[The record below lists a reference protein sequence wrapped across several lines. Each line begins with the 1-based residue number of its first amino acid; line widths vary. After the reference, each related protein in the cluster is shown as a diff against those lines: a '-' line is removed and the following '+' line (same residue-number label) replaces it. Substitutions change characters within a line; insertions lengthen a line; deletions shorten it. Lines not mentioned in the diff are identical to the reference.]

1 MSLFKKLF
9 LSKINVKKYHINEDE
24 IRKLSS
30 LILKEEYKNFENYIF
45 LFYNDTKKY
54 EEKISENTDIWNS
67 ENEKKSIY
75 QAMKSFA
82 LYNKKAVFYYKEDI
96 FQNNLEWNKVGEVF
110 DFLFEDVL
118 DNEIILEILR
128 KYFFCEEEYTVG
140 RFFNII
146 NEVLVKND
154 LRMYFL
160 EEESGTLLF
169 FILEKKDEKVMDL
182 FKEKI
187 SKEVYAIHSITE
199 YL

>member
-45 LFYNDTKKY
+45 LFYNDNEKY
-54 EEKISENTDIWNS
+54 EKKISENTDIWNS
-67 ENEKKSIY
+67 DNEQKSIY

-187 SKEVYAIHSITE
+187 SKEVYTIHSITE

>member
-45 LFYNDTKKY
+45 LFYNDNEKY
-54 EEKISENTDIWNS
+54 EKKISENTDIWNS
-67 ENEKKSIY
+67 DNEQKSIY

-118 DNEIILEILR
+118 DNEIILER
-128 KYFFCEEEYTVG
+128 KSNLKT
-140 RFFNII
+140 NWQTPK
-146 NEVLVKND
+146 EVVKYVREN
-154 LRMYFL
+154 
-160 EEESGTLLF
+160 
-169 FILEKKDEKVMDL
+169 LEKIG
-182 FKEKI
+182 KI
-187 SKEVYAIHSITE
+187 NIFEIYK
-199 YL
+199 